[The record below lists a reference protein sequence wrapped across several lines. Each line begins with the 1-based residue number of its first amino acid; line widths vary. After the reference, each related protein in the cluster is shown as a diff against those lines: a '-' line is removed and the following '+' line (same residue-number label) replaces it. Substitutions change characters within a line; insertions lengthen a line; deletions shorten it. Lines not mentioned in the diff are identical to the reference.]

1 LKVLEQLYW
10 LRGLSGV
17 VAGILSTL
25 YTYYAH
31 EISTTIFS
39 AYTFVNGLTIVLA
52 IFLFTYYVFK
62 YAFGSR
68 IEKPTKLFSTGIGI
82 YFIAWIVI
90 WALLYT
96 LIATVFV

>member
-1 LKVLEQLYW
+1 MKVLEQVYW
-10 LRGLSGV
+10 LRATSGV
-17 VAGILSTL
+17 VAGVISTL
-25 YTYYAH
+25 YTYFAG
-31 EISTTIFS
+31 EISTTSFS
-39 AYTFVNGLTIVLA
+39 IYTFINGLTIVLA

-62 YAFGSR
+62 YVFGSK

-96 LIATVFV
+96 LIATGFT